1 MADSTDTSTQ
11 SIDLPADDLIASLEL
26 LAKQSGIEFIY
37 DAEQLEGIKTHGV
50 SGDLTP
56 KAAVMKLLEGTNLS
70 LTEHNG
76 AMLIAAP
83 QAGPGMPT
91 SAPSSPEDVDNA
103 VRPVPPNT
111 SRQTVPNGS
120 ADLDQ
125 KSRKNSALD
134 EIVVTG
140 THIRGEVPVGSALI
154 VYTRTDIEQSGS
166 ATLDQFARN
175 MTENFSSVD
184 TISNQSSNIRFS
196 PTGSSNGIN
205 TFQGASFNL
214 HGLGPTTTLTL
225 LNGQRLAP
233 GGLDGSFTDISQIP
247 LSAVD
252 HIEVLPDGASAI
264 YGADAV
270 AGVVNIVTRRNFT
283 GAETTVRYRGSTEG
297 GADEITASQLLG
309 KSWSTGNVLVN
320 YEFDD
325 QNGLNASQRAY
336 IPDLGGPY
344 SLIPQNRR
352 HSILVSSSQELGAKT
367 TLSGDVL
374 YSDRQFS
381 AANTVGS
388 APNLLPQS
396 TFASG
401 SARQLSATAGLDV
414 AVSSDWHVQ
423 VTGNY
428 SRSRQTSAAA
438 TTEVQGLSPLNMAT
452 IEGASPSIIDFNAI
466 SQGSLVTLP
475 GGPLKAALGVSY
487 RRETYESTQLETSLG
502 RTASSGEPESRRQ
515 VFSVYAEIV
524 APAVLDPDAIPQTS
538 DCHGRSFRASPCG
551 AHSEPRFG
559 PRCSV
564 KSIRR

>member
-11 SIDLPADDLIASLEL
+11 SIHLPADDLVASLEL

-37 DAEQLEGIKTHGV
+37 DAEQLKGIKTHGV

-134 EIVVTG
+134 EIIVTG

-264 YGADAV
+264 QEFH
-270 AGVVNIVTRRNFT
+270 RR
-283 GAETTVRYRGSTEG
+283 RDHCSIPR
-297 GADEITASQLLG
+297 L
-309 KSWSTGNVLVN
+309 
-320 YEFDD
+320 
-325 QNGLNASQRAY
+325 NG
-336 IPDLGGPY
+336 
-344 SLIPQNRR
+344 RR
-352 HSILVSSSQELGAKT
+352 S
-367 TLSGDVL
+367 
-374 YSDRQFS
+374 
-381 AANTVGS
+381 
-388 APNLLPQS
+388 
-396 TFASG
+396 
-401 SARQLSATAGLDV
+401 
-414 AVSSDWHVQ
+414 
-423 VTGNY
+423 
-428 SRSRQTSAAA
+428 
-438 TTEVQGLSPLNMAT
+438 
-452 IEGASPSIIDFNAI
+452 
-466 SQGSLVTLP
+466 
-475 GGPLKAALGVSY
+475 
-487 RRETYESTQLETSLG
+487 
-502 RTASSGEPESRRQ
+502 
-515 VFSVYAEIV
+515 
-524 APAVLDPDAIPQTS
+524 
-538 DCHGRSFRASPCG
+538 
-551 AHSEPRFG
+551 
-559 PRCSV
+559 
-564 KSIRR
+564 